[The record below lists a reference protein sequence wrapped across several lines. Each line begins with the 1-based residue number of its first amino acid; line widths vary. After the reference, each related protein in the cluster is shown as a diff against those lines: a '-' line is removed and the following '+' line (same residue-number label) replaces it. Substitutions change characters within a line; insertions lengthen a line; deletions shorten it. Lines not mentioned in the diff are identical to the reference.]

1 MFELKEKGRKTF
13 GIEDAGR
20 GFERLHISIIRAA
33 PFLHEHRYHIFVPWF
48 GIDTIGM
55 GFVGG
60 ESGRNRGYTRT
71 PESR

>member
-1 MFELKEKGRKTF
+1 MQGEDSKGCTF
-13 GIEDAGR
+13 R
-20 GFERLHISIIRAA
+20 LFERVAA

-71 PESR
+71 LESR